1 MDGQDDVIGGW
12 VVALYKALMWKGVEP
27 SVLLEHS
34 SISHEEI
41 ANVGSRVP
49 LTLCNKLFEHA
60 QTLTDDPLLPIKI
73 SQCIVPTTFHALGY
87 SVQACASLKDAFERL
102 VQYQQMISSVCAI
115 SFTSNNG
122 SYYLELGLN
131 NRVNSRSHISEVL
144 ELSMLLSLI
153 KISRDLSHPGF
164 TPVKIYTTASS
175 RCVSQYQ
182 EYVGCEIEFSAKQ
195 SMLVLDGAQLEA
207 RLPNFAPDLILL
219 SDKAADEYMS
229 RLDRGN
235 VVSQVRSEVVA
246 LMAKGAP
253 SIDLVAEKLNFS
265 QRSLQRKL
273 NDSGTSYKHLV
284 ENIRQAMAE
293 QYLNQNQ
300 LSLGEISYLLGFA
313 NVANFSRAF
322 KRWKGIS
329 PGAYR
334 GEHMDY
340 ICR

>member
-1 MDGQDDVIGGW
+1 
-12 VVALYKALMWKGVEP
+12 
-27 SVLLEHS
+27 
-34 SISHEEI
+34 
-41 ANVGSRVP
+41 
-49 LTLCNKLFEHA
+49 
-60 QTLTDDPLLPIKI
+60 
-73 SQCIVPTTFHALGY
+73 
-87 SVQACASLKDAFERL
+87 
-102 VQYQQMISSVCAI
+102 
-115 SFTSNNG
+115 
-122 SYYLELGLN
+122 
-131 NRVNSRSHISEVL
+131 
-144 ELSMLLSLI
+144 
-153 KISRDLSHPGF
+153 
-164 TPVKIYTTASS
+164 
-175 RCVSQYQ
+175 
-182 EYVGCEIEFSAKQ
+182 
-195 SMLVLDGAQLEA
+195 
-207 RLPNFAPDLILL
+207 
-219 SDKAADEYMS
+219 
-229 RLDRGN
+229 
-235 VVSQVRSEVVA
+235 
-246 LMAKGAP
+246 MAKGAP